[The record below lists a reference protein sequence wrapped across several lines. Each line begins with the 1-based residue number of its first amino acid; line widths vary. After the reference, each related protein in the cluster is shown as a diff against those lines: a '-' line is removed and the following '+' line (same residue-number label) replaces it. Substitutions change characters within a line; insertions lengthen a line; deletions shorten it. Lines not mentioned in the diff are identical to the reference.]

1 MKKNVDYKGYD
12 TLIQP
17 TDWRY
22 SAACIGLHRF
32 LTYSGNGILVVGLAS
47 VIIGEA
53 IMGKRGV
60 TLGLISAIVGSVI
73 YRFIITWV
81 INSGIFTAQVIRLIT
96 AIIVAVALSI
106 PAFKYY
112 IARFKIKHGGGR
124 NA

>member
-1 MKKNVDYKGYD
+1 
-12 TLIQP
+12 
-17 TDWRY
+17 
-22 SAACIGLHRF
+22 
-32 LTYSGNGILVVGLAS
+32 
-47 VIIGEA
+47 
-53 IMGKRGV
+53 MGKRGV

-96 AIIVAVALSI
+96 AIIVAAALSI